1 MSESTAAH
9 LPKLQDIF
17 HDLFDDDG
25 IVLTPET
32 SAKDV
37 PGWDSLKN
45 IKLIVRIEKAFKV
58 KFGTG
63 EVVAAKNVGELIG
76 LIDKKTRG

>member
-1 MSESTAAH
+1 
-9 LPKLQDIF
+9 
-17 HDLFDDDG
+17 
-25 IVLTPET
+25 
-32 SAKDV
+32 
-37 PGWDSLKN
+37 LKN

-63 EVVAAKNVGELIG
+63 EVVAAKNVGELLG